1 MDPCSR
7 YAAELIVDIDIDDRP
22 IDRSVDGLSSGRLSS
37 STLSERIEHWKFKKK
52 REKKQL
58 KQKERN
64 FFDCF
69 LLFVVVVVLSIS
81 HLFFYGLNPVFFII
95 ELYRVVLD
103 FLGFE
108 IKIV

>member
-1 MDPCSR
+1 MAYLQVVCRRRR
-7 YAAELIVDIDIDDRP
+7 YLRGSNIGN
-22 IDRSVDGLSSGRLSS
+22 S
-37 STLSERIEHWKFKKK
+37 KKK
-52 REKKQL
+52 RKKKQL

-69 LLFVVVVVLSIS
+69 FLFVVVVVLSIS